1 MFSQRRRR
9 RRRRIRDHRFQHIHT
24 PGCPYAAHGGKC
36 VGWLRGRVH
45 RCEVLE
51 RTPAHARRRTC
62 YTSVVYTSLSIYIC
76 VCVCIYMYLSYSVFL
91 LFPSLYCVLFSTR
104 SRTTGGSPC
113 LFTATEAPSSLSPRT
128 HRSSPISTEALN
140 FLAFLGFH
148 ARLRSLGD
156 TESTD
161 RQRTYVPLNQS
172 SSDAFAARRLTYGM
186 FSLASFSLVAQSS

>member
-1 MFSQRRRR
+1 MVFSQRRRR

-91 LFPSLYCVLFSTR
+91 LFPSLYRVLFSTR
-104 SRTTGGSPC
+104 SRTTGWVALLVHSHRST
-113 LFTATEAPSSLSPRT
+113 LFTVAAHTPVLSNL
-128 HRSSPISTEALN
+128 HRSVELSRLSRLSRAST
-140 FLAFLGFH
+140 
-148 ARLRSLGD
+148 
-156 TESTD
+156 
-161 RQRTYVPLNQS
+161 
-172 SSDAFAARRLTYGM
+172 
-186 FSLASFSLVAQSS
+186 